1 MIYQPIGSLLS
12 DDLRSRPIGRLSGDR
27 PGASKSRGARGPLG
41 ALSSDRRDRWLKPVC
56 TVYGLID
63 DALESVEFFG
73 DDCYGSIAKRF

>member
-1 MIYQPIGSLLS
+1 MKLLHIESLLS
-12 DDLRSRPIGRLSGDR
+12 DDLRSRVSARLSGDR

-63 DALESVEFFG
+63 DALESVEIFG
-73 DDCYGSIAKRF
+73 DNYHGSIAKRL